1 MKQTLLF
8 TLSSFA
14 IATFMTACTGQMADK
29 MAVVG
34 KPTLSSDP
42 CAAIDKKVM
51 RLDRF
56 TEVVQN
62 TSAFHLEEKATALPV
77 PGITVSNNRKQM
89 LRDAEKKYE
98 EYAAERQKYGCET
111 PMHTGAA
118 QMADKKRVVSKPALS
133 SDRCAAI
140 DKKLMKLDEF
150 TTMVNNTSAFHLE
163 EKAAAL
169 PVPGITVSNNR
180 KQMLRD
186 AKKKQ
191 TELLQER
198 QKYGCE
204 TPMPKG
210 AAQADKKTVINKPA
224 LSSEPSTDIGK
235 KMMKTDEF
243 TTKVNNINAI
253 HIVEEKAAALPLPAI
268 TVNKNKEPMVSDEKK
283 KDAEHLEM
291 RQKNGSKIPMSANTS
306 QISDKKEV
314 VSKPALSSDLCNAID
329 KKLIKL
335 YEFTI
340 MVNNTSAFHLEEKAA
355 ALSVPGITVSN
366 NKKKMLK
373 DAEKK
378 SVELL
383 AERQKYGCETS
394 IK

>member
-14 IATFMTACTGQMADK
+14 IATFMTACTGQMADT

-34 KPTLSSDP
+34 KPALSSDP

-62 TSAFHLEEKATALPV
+62 TSAFHLEEKA
-77 PGITVSNNRKQM
+77 
-89 LRDAEKKYE
+89 
-98 EYAAERQKYGCET
+98 
-111 PMHTGAA
+111 
-118 QMADKKRVVSKPALS
+118 
-133 SDRCAAI
+133 
-140 DKKLMKLDEF
+140 
-150 TTMVNNTSAFHLE
+150 
-163 EKAAAL
+163 AAL

-186 AKKKQ
+186 AKKKRA
-191 TELLQER
+191 ELSKER
-198 QKYGCE
+198 QTYGCK
-204 TPMPKG
+204 TPMPVST
-210 AAQADKKTVINKPA
+210 AQMPDKKAVVSKPA
-224 LSSEPSTDIGK
+224 LSSDPSADIDK
-235 KMMKTDEF
+235 KMIKPDEF
-243 TTKVNNINAI
+243 TTKVNTTSVV
-253 HIVEEKAAALPLPAI
+253 HVEEKAAALPVPGI
-268 TVNKNKEPMVSDEKK
+268 TVNNNKEEMVSDAEK
-283 KDAEHLEM
+283 KDAELEVE
-291 RQKNGSKIPMSANTS
+291 RQKYADETPMPVSTA
-306 QISDKKEV
+306 QMPDKKAV
-314 VSKPALSSDLCNAID
+314 VSKPALSSDLCDTID

-378 SVELL
+378 RAELSK
-383 AERQKYGCETS
+383 ERQKYGCETS
-394 IK
+394 KK